1 MSDYNPPPGL
11 PIPPNSANPQTV
23 ALIAES
29 PEIQAIDRVMGTLQD
44 IHPRIVWQ
52 AQAHGDPSQPAFIPC
67 IDPVGWVRGRAT
79 SPGGAPLADP
89 RAGDTISSGSYFI
102 GAPEVFLQSP
112 PPQRVVWEPP
122 GEGEESAGPEDAA
135 GPLIDGTPQPES
147 GGPVSPWPWV
157 PGMGQ
162 LTPSHPAYTQMGGQ
176 VVPSVFMTWL
186 MPWRA
191 HVWGLDYGDTRQLV
205 SCLQAA
211 IYTVFAGTTGQNNV
225 WQTPTGGWATDEKAS
240 MGLHYVLNVNFVI
253 AIVTWQ
259 GQNSVRAIGLTTS
272 ESELLPAGT
281 GNPPGR
287 LP

>member
-1 MSDYNPPPGL
+1 
-11 PIPPNSANPQTV
+11 
-23 ALIAES
+23 
-29 PEIQAIDRVMGTLQD
+29 
-44 IHPRIVWQ
+44 
-52 AQAHGDPSQPAFIPC
+52 
-67 IDPVGWVRGRAT
+67 
-79 SPGGAPLADP
+79 
-89 RAGDTISSGSYFI
+89 
-102 GAPEVFLQSP
+102 
-112 PPQRVVWEPP
+112 
-122 GEGEESAGPEDAA
+122 
-135 GPLIDGTPQPES
+135 
-147 GGPVSPWPWV
+147 
-157 PGMGQ
+157 
-162 LTPSHPAYTQMGGQ
+162 MGGQ

-281 GNPPGR
+281 GNPAGR